1 MDELPDPPT
10 DFLDEE
16 DHEMAEPL
24 ANPEADSYTPESLD
38 KYLGATLLLPHGD
51 GMQRARVLRQQQ
63 DPLGKP
69 VGKRHTNPIFD
80 TRMYEVKFPDGST
93 DVMTTNLIAE
103 NLYSQVDKEGETFT
117 VMKEILD
124 HW

>member
-51 GMQRARVLRQQQ
+51 GMQRACALRQQQ

-80 TRMYEVKFPDGST
+80 TRMYEVGFPDGST